1 MSPAGRRAPR
11 RSRREIA
18 APSDRPGCRA
28 LLSVADKDGLVPFA
42 RGLAKP
48 RTRSSRPAARQRRCA
63 PPDPVI
69 EVAAITGFPEI
80 MDGRVK
86 TLHPHIHGGL
96 LARRGVDEGVLF
108 EHGIGVI
115 DLLAVNLY
123 PFEATTAR
131 PDCTDA
137 EAIENIDIG
146 GPAMLRAAA
155 KNHEQITVVVDPADY
170 APCSRRSTR
179 ARFRRAIRRD
189 LAIKAFVIPRATTRR
204 SATTCARTRLARRRG
219 PIRCS

>member
-1 MSPAGRRAPR
+1 MSPPR
-11 RSRREIA
+11 KT
-18 APSDRPGCRA
+18 RPGTDRRTQGRGADRRHGLRA

-42 RGLAKP
+42 KGLVEASYAIVSTGGTAKAL
-48 RTRSSRPAARQRRCA
+48 RAAGV
-63 PPDPVI
+63 PVV
-69 EVAAITGFPEI
+69 EVATITGFPEI

-96 LARRGVDEGVLF
+96 LARRGVDEAVLF
-108 EHGIGVI
+108 EHGIDMI

-123 PFEATTAR
+123 PFESTTAR

-155 KNHEQITVVVDPADY
+155 KNHERITVVVDPADY
-170 APCSRRSTR
+170 SNVLAALSESDVPASL
-179 ARFRRAIRRD
+179 RRD
-189 LAIKAFVIPRATTRR
+189 LAIKAFGHT
-204 SATTCARTRLARRRG
+204 ARYDTAISNYLRTHNAS
-219 PIRCS
+219 PAPWP